1 MDEHIFTVDVEE
13 YYHAEN
19 ICDHVSK
26 EIIAGLPGRVEVG
39 TRKILDLLEAGG
51 HKATFF
57 VLGRVAEK
65 NERLVR
71 EISRLGHEIA
81 SHGYEHISPSRL
93 TLEEFERDLA
103 QSISILSGI
112 TGKKIR
118 GYRAASFSFP
128 KQMERFFG
136 VLVKH
141 GITYDSSI
149 SYSLFRGDYRSFMR
163 KMIFCE
169 AQRDIREFPPSF
181 ISMGPLRLPLGGGYF
196 RAYPYKLTY
205 NGLISTYK
213 ERVVPP
219 LFYIHPWELDPEQ
232 PRFKLPPVKSFRHYL
247 NLAGTKEKL
256 KRLLTDIKFTSIERY
271 LEQDR

>member
-19 ICDHVSK
+19 VCENVSK

-39 TRKILDLLEAGG
+39 TRKILDMLAAGG

-81 SHGYEHISPSRL
+81 SHGYEHISPSKL
-93 TLEEFERDLA
+93 TFEEFENDLVK
-103 QSISILSGI
+103 SISILSGI
-112 TGKKIR
+112 TGKKVR
-118 GYRAASFSFP
+118 GYRAPSFSFP
-128 KQMERFFG
+128 DQIERFFG
-136 VLVKH
+136 ILAKH
-141 GITYDSSI
+141 NIVYDSSI
-149 SYSLFRGDYRSFMR
+149 SYSLFRGGYRLFMR

-169 AQRDIREFPPSF
+169 AQRDIQEFAPSF
-181 ISMGPLRLPLGGGYF
+181 ISMGPFRLPLGGGYF
-196 RAYPYKLTY
+196 RAYPYKMTY
-205 NGLISTYK
+205 KGLMSTYSK
-213 ERVVPP
+213 RVVPP

-232 PRFKLPPVKSFRHYL
+232 PRLQMPWMKSFRHYL
-247 NLAGTKEKL
+247 NLDGTNEKL
-256 KRLLTDIKFTSIERY
+256 KRLLSDIKFTSIERY
-271 LEQDR
+271 LEK